1 MTTLS
6 LRDKFNK
13 LVKAALSQKQ
23 EQTEQTDEKIEMI
36 DKSAKSQDYFQS
48 NNPTERKYTTKR
60 IKSRIILSNIAYV
73 GVSKEDFYNENFF
86 FDVHLLVT
94 KNLNPF
100 PLDIKLDDK
109 KKHEMIYILW
119 KEFMPLR
126 FYQHIW
132 KEKNFLY
139 FNGKNGLQRK
149 VSERIT
155 DYSKKEIKI
164 KNI

>member
-1 MTTLS
+1 MNKVILEMTTLS

-86 FDVHLLVT
+86 STF
-94 KNLNPF
+94 
-100 PLDIKLDDK
+100 IC
-109 KKHEMIYILW
+109 W
-119 KEFMPLR
+119 
-126 FYQHIW
+126 
-132 KEKNFLY
+132 
-139 FNGKNGLQRK
+139 
-149 VSERIT
+149 
-155 DYSKKEIKI
+155 
-164 KNI
+164 